1 VTLPLFGD
9 DSRRMSV
16 INDVS
21 GQPISPI
28 LKGQATIH
36 NAKGNLTWN
45 DKTQYSEETI
55 GRRSSRL

>member
-36 NAKGNLTWN
+36 NAKGNLT
-45 DKTQYSEETI
+45 
-55 GRRSSRL
+55 